1 MKVLE
6 NNKGKWKGG
15 KRKKRTLL
23 IKPIPESI
31 TLIDIYKKERRGG
44 GKRSKQFEIIVII
57 LIIFC
62 TIEMI

>member
-31 TLIDIYKKERRGG
+31 TLIDIYKKERRRGW
-44 GKRSKQFEIIVII
+44 KEVQAI
-57 LIIFC
+57 
-62 TIEMI
+62 

>member
-6 NNKGKWKGG
+6 NNKGKGKGK

-31 TLIDIYKKERRGG
+31 TLIDIYKKERRREGG
-44 GKRSKQFEIIVII
+44 GGWKEVQAI
-57 LIIFC
+57 
-62 TIEMI
+62 